1 MWDNLYLSARVRGR
15 PRERSRSGKGGA
27 VEPMAEAKVYL
38 PSGRQ
43 LVLGEYAT
51 CEGLFDPIAKILR
64 CPCQQLQLIVG
75 ELSIEYACP
84 PVTQTVLK
92 ENEVVTV
99 VQLHGPYL
107 EEQLSGSELEDSE
120 EPEAASPGEL
130 AEEGWAMELSS
141 QTSEGSDGS
150 SIWVPPAPSCMH

>member
-1 MWDNLYLSARVRGR
+1 MV
-15 PRERSRSGKGGA
+15 
-27 VEPMAEAKVYL
+27 EAKVYL

-43 LVLGEYAT
+43 LDLGECAT

-84 PVTQTVLK
+84 PVTKTELK
-92 ENEVVTV
+92 ESDVVTV
-99 VQLHGPYL
+99 VQLDGPDL
-107 EEQLSGSELEDSE
+107 EESDGLSHEEDAE
-120 EPEAASPGEL
+120 EPEES
-130 AEEGWAMELSS
+130 WAMELSS
-141 QTSEGSDGS
+141 ETSEGSDGS